1 MKAMMIQTGSYL
13 LGISMCVLHALLC
26 PQLFGPEATPVI
38 AGVQLLPAAGI
49 VYIRIRAPD

>member
-1 MKAMMIQTGSYL
+1 
-13 LGISMCVLHALLC
+13 MCVLHALLC
-26 PQLFGPEATPVI
+26 PQLFSPEATPVI

>member
-1 MKAMMIQTGSYL
+1 MKAMMIQTGGYL

-26 PQLFGPEATPVI
+26 QQLFGPEATPVI